1 MKNSQY
7 INDTLVPYVLMGIP
21 YWAKL
26 YSGKMTKFIKVAK
39 IIPGEKL
46 YPKQKIYIADSTLL
60 S

>member
-1 MKNSQY
+1 
-7 INDTLVPYVLMGIP
+7 MGIP